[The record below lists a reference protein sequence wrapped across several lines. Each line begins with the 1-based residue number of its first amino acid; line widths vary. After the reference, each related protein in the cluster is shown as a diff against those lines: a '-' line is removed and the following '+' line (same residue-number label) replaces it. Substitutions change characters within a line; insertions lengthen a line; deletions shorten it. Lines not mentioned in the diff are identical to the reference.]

1 MVGGRNGDIT
11 LHLTSVE
18 VRGGAGRVTFLKS
31 SKKNDLEKHKTHD
44 KCKSYNHS
52 LPLNCDKTVMNQIFM
67 FSRKL
72 FTEIVNQI
80 SFQ

>member
-18 VRGGAGRVTFLKS
+18 VRGGEGEEGRGGRVISQDVQKMNLKNNS
-31 SKKNDLEKHKTHD
+31 QQYKVLILL
-44 KCKSYNHS
+44 C
-52 LPLNCDKTVMNQIFM
+52 CKTVMNKTFM
-67 FSRKL
+67 FNIKL